1 MQCPNCGIISFKL
14 AKKCPSCDA
23 DLKNLPVGAGQLA
36 EGVPFTIYS
45 PPVAVSPAPALK
57 EFDFQVEDEVHARQE
72 VDAFKAYR
80 AEEGGAPGVDSGDFE
95 LDLSGADSFM
105 DRAYPGDENLVTS
118 KPLGTGNGGKI
129 DRTPDSRFD
138 TEKGAEEDEEIEV
151 EGLGIEPL
159 AHETFSEL
167 EIEEPSV
174 RLDLEP
180 ETEDETVSALD
191 LTDRTPETP
200 PIELDE
206 TPSLETLLE
215 LSPAGPLEVEPE
227 PALGI
232 EPEPAFELEPE
243 PELEIETETSLELE
257 PEPALGIEPEPSF
270 ELEPEPELEIEPG
283 IAFDLDADEE
293 KYGLTGEEPAQEIE
307 PAADLGIEPELELG
321 EPEIEFELEDSSE
334 PSHPSGETGSA
345 KPKEIEL
352 EIDGIKLE
360 MEDDEPDEG
369 SDAPP
374 EENK

>member
-14 AKKCPSCDA
+14 ARKCPSCDT

-57 EFDFQVEDEVHARQE
+57 EFDFQVEDENHARQE
-72 VDAFKAYR
+72 VDAFKAYGT
-80 AEEGGAPGVDSGDFE
+80 EEGGAPGVDSGDFE
-95 LDLSGADSFM
+95 LDLSGADSFTG
-105 DRAYPGDENLVTS
+105 RAYAGDENLVTS
-118 KPLGTGNGGKI
+118 KPLETGNGRKI
-129 DRTPDSRFD
+129 DKTPDSRFD
-138 TEKGAEEDEEIEV
+138 TEKGAEDDEEIEV

-180 ETEDETVSALD
+180 ETGDETVSALD
-191 LTDRTPETP
+191 LTDETPEGP
-200 PIELDE
+200 RLELDE

-215 LSPAGPLEVEPE
+215 LSPAESLEVGPEPALGIEPEPAFELEPEPAFELEPE

-243 PELEIETETSLELE
+243 PELEIE
-257 PEPALGIEPEPSF
+257 
-270 ELEPEPELEIEPG
+270 PG
-283 IAFDLDADEE
+283 IAFDLVADEE
-293 KYGLTGEEPAQEIE
+293 KYGLPGEEPAQEIE

-321 EPEIEFELEDSSE
+321 EPEIEFELEDSSG

-369 SDAPP
+369 PDALPK
-374 EENK
+374 ENK